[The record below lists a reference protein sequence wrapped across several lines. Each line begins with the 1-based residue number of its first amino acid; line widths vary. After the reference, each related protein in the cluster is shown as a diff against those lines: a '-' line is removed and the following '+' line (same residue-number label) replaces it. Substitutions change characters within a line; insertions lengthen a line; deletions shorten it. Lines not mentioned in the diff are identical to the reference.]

1 LTGEPVVGRVVGE
14 RGADSVSR
22 WGGLPP
28 PVVLLVGLAAAV
40 IVATGVRAVAWLV
53 APVALALVVVIT
65 VRPVHGWLHRRGLP
79 RWAAGI
85 VLVVLVYA
93 VVVVLAGGIVASIAR
108 LVTVLPAYRDEAGV
122 LLGSTFALLREHG
135 IGTVPLAEL
144 ASSLDLGRL
153 VGVLGVVLSG
163 VVGLTGNVVF
173 LLSVMLFLTIE
184 SGGFR
189 AKLAVLAGA
198 RPDTA
203 VALERFATGTR
214 RFLVVTTVFGL
225 LTAVVDT
232 VALVA
237 LGVPLA
243 VLWGLL
249 AFITNYIP
257 YVGFF
262 IGIVPPA
269 VLALLEGGWP
279 RFLLVV
285 GVYIVVNFVLCSLVQ
300 PRYIGDAVGLSL
312 TVVFLSLGF
321 WAWMLGPLGAVLAV
335 PLTLLVKAVLVDAH
349 PSASWM
355 STLLGAGAL
364 PPVAVAVPDTPAA
377 LPEAAAGSPR
387 STSLEF

>member
-1 LTGEPVVGRVVGE
+1 MVGEPGPDPEAR
-14 RGADSVSR
+14 RI
-22 WGGLPP
+22 GLPP

-40 IVATGVRAVAWLV
+40 IVAVGVRALAWLV

-93 VVVVLAGGIVASIAR
+93 VVVVLAGGIVASVAR
-108 LVTVLPAYRDEAGV
+108 LITVLPAYRDEAAV
-122 LLGSTFALLREHG
+122 LLGSVFTLARQYG

-153 VGVLGVVLSG
+153 VGVLGTVLSG
-163 VVGLTGNVVF
+163 VVGLSGNVVF

-189 AKLAVLAGA
+189 AKLAVLAAA
-198 RPDTA
+198 RPHTA
-203 VALERFATGTR
+203 AALERFATGTR

-232 VALVA
+232 VALLA

-279 RFLLVV
+279 RLLLVV
-285 GVYIVVNFVLCSLVQ
+285 AIYLVVNFVLCSLVQ

-349 PSASWM
+349 PRAAWM
-355 STLLGAGAL
+355 STLLGARA
-364 PPVAVAVPDTPAA
+364 PVAVPGPGAPPVVVNEPSAP
-377 LPEAAAGSPR
+377 
-387 STSLEF
+387 

>member
-1 LTGEPVVGRVVGE
+1 MAGHETSNAVSR
-14 RGADSVSR
+14 RGA
-22 WGGLPP
+22 LPP
-28 PVVLLVGLAAAV
+28 AAVLLVGGGGAV
-40 IVATGVRAVAWLV
+40 LLATGVRAMAWLV
-53 APVALALVVVIT
+53 GPVMLALVVVIT

-93 VVVVLAGGIVASIAR
+93 VIVVLAGVIVASVAR
-108 LVTVLPAYRDEAGV
+108 LITVLPTYREEAGV
-122 LLGSTFALLREHG
+122 LLGSLFGLLREHG
-135 IGTVPLAEL
+135 IGAVPLSEL
-144 ASSLDLGRL
+144 AASLDLGRMAA
-153 VGVLGVVLSG
+153 VLGTVLSG

-189 AKLAVLAGA
+189 AKLRVLAAA
-198 RPDTA
+198 RPHTA
-203 VALERFATGTR
+203 AALERFATGIR

-232 VALVA
+232 IALFA

-249 AFITNYIP
+249 AFITNYVP

-279 RFLLVV
+279 RLLLVV
-285 GVYIVVNFVLCSLVQ
+285 IYIVVNFVLCSLVQ

-335 PLTLLVKAVLVDAH
+335 PLTLLVKAVLVDAY
-349 PSASWM
+349 PRAAWV
-355 STLLGAGAL
+355 STLLSARAMPSEEIAELGGPGM
-364 PPVAVAVPDTPAA
+364 PPVAVDEP
-377 LPEAAAGSPR
+377 SP
-387 STSLEF
+387 

>member
-1 LTGEPVVGRVVGE
+1 MTPAADPAPRRV
-14 RGADSVSR
+14 A
-22 WGGLPP
+22 LPP
-28 PVVLLVGLAAAV
+28 AVLLLVGGGGAVLLAM
-40 IVATGVRAVAWLV
+40 GVRAMAWLV
-53 APVALALVVVIT
+53 GPVMLALVVVIT

-85 VLVVLVYA
+85 VLMLLVYA
-93 VVVVLAGGIVASIAR
+93 VVVVLAGGIVASVAR
-108 LVTVLPAYRDEAGV
+108 LVTLLPAYRVEAGE
-122 LLGSTFALLREHG
+122 LLGSVFVVLREYG
-135 IGTVPLAEL
+135 IGPVPLSEL
-144 ASSLDLGRL
+144 AASLDLGRVASL
-153 VGVLGVVLSG
+153 LGTVLGG
-163 VVGLTGNVVF
+163 VAGLAGNVVF

-189 AKLAVLAGA
+189 AKLHILAEA
-198 RPDTA
+198 RPGTA
-203 VALERFATGTR
+203 VALEAFAVNTR
-214 RFLVVTTVFGL
+214 RFLVVTTIFGL

-232 VALVA
+232 AALLI

-269 VLALLEGGWP
+269 VLALLEGGWS
-279 RFLLVV
+279 RALLVV
-285 GVYIVVNFVLCSLVQ
+285 VIYLAVNFVLCSLVQ

-349 PSASWM
+349 PGASWV
-355 STLLGAGAL
+355 SALLAAHTV
-364 PPVAVAVPDTPAA
+364 PPPTPVTAPAVSEEP
-377 LPEAAAGSPR
+377 
-387 STSLEF
+387 

>member
-1 LTGEPVVGRVVGE
+1 M
-14 RGADSVSR
+14 
-22 WGGLPP
+22 
-28 PVVLLVGLAAAV
+28 
-40 IVATGVRAVAWLV
+40 
-53 APVALALVVVIT
+53 
-65 VRPVHGWLHRRGLP
+65 
-79 RWAAGI
+79 
-85 VLVVLVYA
+85 
-93 VVVVLAGGIVASIAR
+93 
-108 LVTVLPAYRDEAGV
+108 
-122 LLGSTFALLREHG
+122 
-135 IGTVPLAEL
+135 
-144 ASSLDLGRL
+144 
-153 VGVLGVVLSG
+153 
-163 VVGLTGNVVF
+163 VF

-189 AKLAVLAGA
+189 AKLTVLAVA

-203 VALERFATGTR
+203 VALRRFATGTR

-257 YVGFF
+257 YVGFV

-285 GVYIVVNFVLCSLVQ
+285 VVYVVVNFVLCSLVQ

-364 PPVAVAVPDTPAA
+364 LPVAVAVPDTPAA
-377 LPEAAAGSPR
+377 LPEARGGSPR
-387 STSLEF
+387 STTLEF

>member
-1 LTGEPVVGRVVGE
+1 VVGDRTVDGRE
-14 RGADSVSR
+14 AYSVAR
-22 WGGLPP
+22 PRGLPP
-28 PVVLLVGLAAAV
+28 AVVLLVGLAAAV
-40 IVATGVRAVAWLV
+40 IVAVGVRAVSWLV
-53 APVALALVVVIT
+53 APVVLALVVVIT

-93 VVVVLAGGIVASIAR
+93 VVLVLAGGIVASIAR
-108 LVTVLPAYRDEAGV
+108 LVTVLPAYRDEAAV
-122 LLGSTFALLREHG
+122 LLGSVFALLREHG
-135 IGTVPLAEL
+135 IGAVPLAEL

-153 VGVLGVVLSG
+153 VGILGTVLSG
-163 VVGLTGNVVF
+163 AAGLAGNVVF
-173 LLSVMLFLTIE
+173 LLSVMLFLTVE

-189 AKLAVLAGA
+189 AKLSVLAAA

-203 VALERFATGTR
+203 AALERFATGTR

-232 VALVA
+232 VALLA

-269 VLALLEGGWP
+269 VLALLEGGWS
-279 RFLLVV
+279 RLLLVV
-285 GVYIVVNFVLCSLVQ
+285 VIYLVVNFVLCSLVQ
-300 PRYIGDAVGLSL
+300 PRYVGDAVGLSL

-335 PLTLLVKAVLVDAH
+335 PLTLLVKAVLVDAD
-349 PSASWM
+349 PRASWV
-355 STLLGAGAL
+355 STMLGARVV
-364 PPVAVAVPDTPAA
+364 PVADADADERRAP
-377 LPEAAAGSPR
+377 SPG
-387 STSLEF
+387 

>member
-1 LTGEPVVGRVVGE
+1 
-14 RGADSVSR
+14 
-22 WGGLPP
+22 
-28 PVVLLVGLAAAV
+28 VVLLVGLAAAV
-40 IVATGVRAVAWLV
+40 IVAAGVRSTAWLI
-53 APVALALVVVIT
+53 APVMLALVVVIT

-85 VLVVLVYA
+85 VLVLLVYA
-93 VVVVLAGGIVASIAR
+93 VVLVLAGGIVASIAR
-108 LVTVLPAYRDEAGV
+108 LVTVLPTYRDEAAV
-122 LLGSTFALLREHG
+122 LLGSVFALLREHG
-135 IGTVPLAEL
+135 IGTLPLAEL
-144 ASSLDLGRL
+144 AASLDLGR
-153 VGVLGVVLSG
+153 VAGVLATVLSG
-163 VVGLTGNVVF
+163 VAGLAGNVVF

-189 AKLAVLAGA
+189 AKLQVLGAA
-198 RPDTA
+198 RPQA
-203 VALERFATGTR
+203 AAALERFATGTR

-232 VALVA
+232 AALVA

-269 VLALLEGGWP
+269 ILALLEGGWP
-279 RFLLVV
+279 RLVLVV
-285 GVYIVVNFVLCSLVQ
+285 VIYVVVNFVLCSLVQ

-335 PLTLLVKAVLVDAH
+335 PLTLLVKAVLVDAN
-349 PSASWM
+349 PSGSWV
-355 STLLGAGAL
+355 SSLLAARVPAPGGPAAAPL
-364 PPVAVAVPDTPAA
+364 VAVNEP
-377 LPEAAAGSPR
+377 PEA
-387 STSLEF
+387 